1 MNVRHPMVVL
11 HLFSIKNI
19 FYEKIDLSLVF
30 FMWRYVFIRICG
42 LIFLYDNFAKQRQ
55 FIRQFRKTTT
65 IYTTIS
71 QKNDNLYDNFAKQ
84 RQVLTLIDESL
95 VVGLSPFN
103 LTANVSDD
111 MNITVNWK
119 QPVTAIDVNDTYYQL
134 TRQCQPYELHKST
147 YIDNITF
154 AGKPVVTSC
163 PYCKS
168 FTCKIELC
176 LMQKHTPG
184 KKYCAHI
191 FKKMKSAT
199 EPPSMPPTIEKVI
212 GGRESVWDLILT
224 IVIIFEGGVGSKLSV
239 PHFPIFGISASTF
252 LSELKQID

>member
-1 MNVRHPMVVL
+1 
-11 HLFSIKNI
+11 
-19 FYEKIDLSLVF
+19 
-30 FMWRYVFIRICG
+30 
-42 LIFLYDNFAKQRQ
+42 
-55 FIRQFRKTTT
+55 
-65 IYTTIS
+65 
-71 QKNDNLYDNFAKQ
+71 
-84 RQVLTLIDESL
+84 
-95 VVGLSPFN
+95 
-103 LTANVSDD
+103 

-191 FKKMKSAT
+191 FKKMKSTT

-212 GGRESVWDLILT
+212 GGRESV
-224 IVIIFEGGVGSKLSV
+224 
-239 PHFPIFGISASTF
+239 
-252 LSELKQID
+252 

>member
-1 MNVRHPMVVL
+1 MF
-11 HLFSIKNI
+11 FSCDDMYSSESVDWY
-19 FYEKIDLSLVF
+19 F
-30 FMWRYVFIRICG
+30 
-42 LIFLYDNFAKQRQ
+42 
-55 FIRQFRKTTT
+55 
-65 IYTTIS
+65 YTTIS
-71 QKNDNLYDNFAKQ
+71 QNNNNLYDNFAKQ
-84 RQVLTLIDESL
+84 RKVLTLIVESL

-103 LTANVSDD
+103 LTATVSDD

-191 FKKMKSAT
+191 FKKMKSTT
-199 EPPSMPPTIEKVI
+199 EPPSMLPTIEKVI

-224 IVIIFEGGVGSKLSV
+224 IVIICEGGVGSKLSV
-239 PHFPIFGISASTF
+239 PHFPIFGISASMF